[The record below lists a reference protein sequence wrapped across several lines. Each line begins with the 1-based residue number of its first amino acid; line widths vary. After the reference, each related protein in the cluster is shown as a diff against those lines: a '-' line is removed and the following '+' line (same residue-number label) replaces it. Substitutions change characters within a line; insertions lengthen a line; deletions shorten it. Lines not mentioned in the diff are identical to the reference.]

1 MERKG
6 RGSALGVGDR
16 HPRAHRGGR
25 RRLDRP
31 SDEEAAEGQRA
42 GPRRRPPGGRRATGC
57 GRSRRRSG
65 ASCPSPS
72 SARRRPGDLVLAEK
86 VGRPPRLT
94 ARVDPILGDPFAP
107 RSFSLIAIHKHGIP
121 HEFPDARARGGGA
134 GGEAAISASARTSP
148 TSRSS
153 RSTRPMRATMTTR
166 SGRRRT
172 TIRPMK
178 AAGRRSSPSPTSA
191 STSAPARRSTRRRGS
206 AATASISPTG
216 WCRCCP
222 RR

>member
-1 MERKG
+1 MKKLLKG
-6 RGSALGVGDR
+6 SELVLGVVHQEGD
-16 HPRAHRGGR
+16 
-25 RRLDRP
+25 
-31 SDEEAAEGQRA
+31 
-42 GPRRRPPGGRRATGC
+42 RATGC

-65 ASCPSPS
+65 ASCRSPS

-86 VGRPPRLT
+86 VGRPPRLA
-94 ARVDPILGDPFAP
+94 ARVDTVLGDPFAP

-121 HEFPDARARGGGA
+121 HEFPDERDRGGGA
-134 GGEAAISASARTSP
+134 GGAARRSASARTSP

-153 RSTRPMRATMTTR
+153 RSTRPTRATMTTR

-172 TIRPMK
+172 TIRPMP
-178 AAGRRSSPSPTSA
+178 AAGRRSSRSPTSP
-191 STSAPARRSTRRRGS
+191 STSAPARRSTRRRAS

-222 RR
+222 RPCRPRSAR